1 MQVKSMIVEI
11 PNNGQPTT
19 EYIEKELTK
28 LNISPL
34 RWAIVHV
41 SDKMFKVSVANLI
54 K

>member
-1 MQVKSMIVEI
+1 VHVESKLVEI
-11 PNNGQPTT
+11 PRIGNPTT

-41 SDKMFKVSVANLI
+41 GDKMFKVSVADLI